1 MSRTR
6 IIHRTKGF
14 DLWAN
19 NYVTCIATIIN
30 GILQGGDQIVSY
42 NTINLRQMKPEEKR
56 FFQLVALAREC
67 SGRNLEL
74 INNKILKLKEEYP
87 HLNNL

>member
-1 MSRTR
+1 
-6 IIHRTKGF
+6 
-14 DLWAN
+14 
-19 NYVTCIATIIN
+19 
-30 GILQGGDQIVSY
+30 
-42 NTINLRQMKPEEKR
+42 MKPEEKQ